1 MMTTIRLTAAFLI
14 LFISSLGY
22 SQLTSNPDIQ
32 NRLDAFIDLTNQ
44 HKYSEAF
51 DLMYPKMFTRVGKQ
65 ELVDMMTAMNNDG
78 LAVSIE
84 NRRITSFSAPV
95 EEGNE
100 KFVRIEYTADMIVGL
115 TKGGL
120 YDSPKASQ
128 AMLQQFQNTYGETN
142 VKWNADEKKYAIRAH
157 KAMMAIQQDGGEWY
171 LIEINPDQMELMQ
184 SLFSESVINALV
196 KVE

>member
-1 MMTTIRLTAAFLI
+1 MMTTIRLITAFLF
-14 LFISSLGY
+14 LFVSSLSF

-44 HKYSEAF
+44 HKYSDAF
-51 DLMYPKMFTRVGKQ
+51 DVMYPKMFTQVAKQ
-65 ELVDMMTAMNNDG
+65 ELFDMMNAVNNDG
-78 LAVSIE
+78 LSVSIE
-84 NRRITSFSAPV
+84 NRRITSFSAPF

-100 KFVRIEYTADMIVGL
+100 KFVRIEYTAEMVVGL
-115 TKGGL
+115 TPGGL

-128 AMLQQFQNTYGETN
+128 AMFQQFQSTYGETN
-142 VKWNADEKKYAIRAH
+142 VKWNADEKKYSIRAH

-171 LIEINPDQMELMQ
+171 LMEINPDQMELMK